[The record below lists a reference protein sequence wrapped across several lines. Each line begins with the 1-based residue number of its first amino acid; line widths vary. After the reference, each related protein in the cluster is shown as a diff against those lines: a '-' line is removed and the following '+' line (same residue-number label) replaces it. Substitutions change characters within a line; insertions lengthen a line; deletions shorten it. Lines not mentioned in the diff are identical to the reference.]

1 MKLKVLLGVMVL
13 CGVVSFAQSSDP
25 ILMRINGLP
34 VTRSEFEYSYNKNNA
49 EGVIDKKTINDYIPL
64 FVAYKL
70 KVEAAKD
77 AKLDT
82 LNSFQKEFAG
92 YRNQQIRPAFITDED
107 VEAEAKKLYAE
118 TQQQIDNNGG
128 MLKLAHILILVPQ
141 HADSLTQLSAKNRID
156 SIYTALKKGAD
167 FAKLAKELSQD
178 QGSASKGGELS
189 WIVKGQTLKEF
200 EDAAWA
206 MKDGEMSKPVKTAV
220 GWHIILRK
228 GYQNFYSYESQRDA
242 IMNYIS
248 QRGLKENI
256 IDKKLDSLAKAQH
269 TTASDILDAKR
280 QEMEANDL
288 NLKYLIQEYHDGLL
302 VYEISNREVW
312 EKAQQDFLGQESFF
326 KRNRKNYK
334 WEEPRFK
341 GMAYC
346 TRQAEDIENVK
357 KAVKGKPFE
366 KWAEI
371 LRSTFNSDSVLRI
384 RVEEGIFK
392 KGYNALVDKQIFGK
406 DTLATPI
413 KDFPYTAVYGKKIS
427 APETVDDVRQ
437 QVISDYQEELEKR
450 WVERLR
456 KLYRVEIDENVLQTV
471 NKH

>member
-92 YRNQQIRPAFITDED
+92 YRDQQIRPAFITDED

-220 GWHIILRK
+220 GWHVILRK
-228 GYQNFYSYESQRDA
+228 GHQNFYSYASQRDA

-280 QEMEANDL
+280 QEMEAKDP

-312 EKAQQDFLGQESFF
+312 ERAQQDFLGQESFF

-413 KDFPYTAVYGKKIS
+413 KEFPYTAVYGKKIS

>member
-25 ILMRINGLP
+25 ILMRINGQS

-64 FVAYKL
+64 FIAYKL

-92 YRNQQIRPAFITDED
+92 YRDQQIRPAFITDED

-141 HADSLTQLSAKNRID
+141 HADSLTQLSAKHRID

-178 QGSASKGGELS
+178 QGSVSKGGELS

-228 GYQNFYSYESQRDA
+228 GHQNFYSYASQRDA

-269 TTASDILDAKR
+269 TTESDILDAKR

-312 EKAQQDFLGQESFF
+312 EKAQQDYLGQENFF

-346 TRQAEDIENVK
+346 SRQAEDIDNVK

-406 DTLATPI
+406 DTLATPL

-437 QVISDYQEELEKR
+437 QVISDYQEALEKR
-450 WVERLR
+450 WVEALR
-456 KLYRVEIDENVLQTV
+456 KRYRVEIDENVLQTV

>member
-1 MKLKVLLGVMVL
+1 MKLKVLLGVMLL

-25 ILMRINGLP
+25 ILMRINGQY

-92 YRNQQIRPAFITDED
+92 YRDQQIRPAFITDED
-107 VEAEAKKLYAE
+107 VEEEAKKLYAE

-228 GYQNFYSYESQRDA
+228 GHQNFYSYASQRDA

-280 QEMEANDL
+280 QEMEAKDP

-406 DTLATPI
+406 DTLATPL

-427 APETVDDVRQ
+427 APETVVDVRQ
-437 QVISDYQEELEKR
+437 QVISDYQEALEKR

-456 KLYRVEIDENVLQTV
+456 KLYRIEIDENVLQTV

>member
-1 MKLKVLLGVMVL
+1 MKLKVLLGVMLL

-25 ILMRINGLP
+25 ILMRINGQS

-92 YRNQQIRPAFITDED
+92 YRDQQIRPAFITDED

-178 QGSASKGGELS
+178 QGSTSKGGELS

-228 GYQNFYSYESQRDA
+228 GHQNFYSYASQRDA

-406 DTLATPI
+406 DTLATPL

-437 QVISDYQEELEKR
+437 QVISDYQEALEKR
-450 WVERLR
+450 WVEALR

>member
-1 MKLKVLLGVMVL
+1 MKLKLLLGVMLL

-25 ILMRINGLP
+25 ILMKVNGQS

-49 EGVIDKKTINDYIPL
+49 EGVIDKKSINDYIPL

-92 YRNQQIRPAFITDED
+92 YRDQQIRPAFITDED
-107 VEAEAKKLYAE
+107 VEAEAKKLYVE

-228 GYQNFYSYESQRDA
+228 GHQNFYSYESQRDA

-269 TTASDILDAKR
+269 TTASDVLDAKR
-280 QEMEANDL
+280 QEMEAKDL

-312 EKAQQDFLGQESFF
+312 EKAQQDVLGQENFF
-326 KRNRKNYK
+326 KRNRKDYK

-346 TRQAEDIENVK
+346 TRQAEDIDNVK

-366 KWAEI
+366 KWADI

-413 KDFPYTAVYGKKIS
+413 KDFPHTAVYGKKIS

>member
-64 FVAYKL
+64 FIAYKL

-82 LNSFQKEFAG
+82 LNSFQKEFSG
-92 YRNQQIRPAFITDED
+92 YRDQQIRPAFITDED

-141 HADSLTQLSAKNRID
+141 HADSLTQLSAKHRID

-189 WIVKGQTLKEF
+189 WIVKGQTMKEF

-220 GWHIILRK
+220 GWHVILRK
-228 GYQNFYSYESQRDA
+228 EHQSFYSYESQRDA

-256 IDKKLDSLAKAQH
+256 IDMKLDSLAKAQH

-346 TRQAEDIENVK
+346 TRQAEDIDNVK

-406 DTLATPI
+406 DTLATLL

-456 KLYRVEIDENVLQTV
+456 KLYRIEIDENVLQTV

>member
-92 YRNQQIRPAFITDED
+92 YRDQQIRPAFITDED

-167 FAKLAKELSQD
+167 FAKLAKELSLD

-228 GYQNFYSYESQRDA
+228 GHQNFYSYASQRDA

-312 EKAQQDFLGQESFF
+312 EKAQQDYLGQENFF

-406 DTLATPI
+406 DTLATPL

-437 QVISDYQEELEKR
+437 QVISDYQEALEKR
-450 WVERLR
+450 WVEALR

>member
-25 ILMRINGLP
+25 VLMRINGLP

-92 YRNQQIRPAFITDED
+92 YRDQQIRPAFITDED

-228 GYQNFYSYESQRDA
+228 GHQNFYSYASQRDA

-280 QEMEANDL
+280 QEMEAKDL

-406 DTLATPI
+406 DTLATPL

-437 QVISDYQEELEKR
+437 QVISDYQEALEKR
-450 WVERLR
+450 WVEALR

>member
-1 MKLKVLLGVMVL
+1 MLLGVMVL

-25 ILMRINGLP
+25 VLMRINGLP

-64 FVAYKL
+64 FIAYKL

-92 YRNQQIRPAFITDED
+92 YRDQQIRPAFISDED

-141 HADSLTQLSAKNRID
+141 HADSLTQLSAKHRID

-178 QGSASKGGELS
+178 QGSMSKGGELS

-228 GYQNFYSYESQRDA
+228 GHQNFYSYASQRDA

-312 EKAQQDFLGQESFF
+312 EKAQQDYLGQENFF

-406 DTLATPI
+406 DTLATPL

-437 QVISDYQEELEKR
+437 QVISDYQEALEKC
-450 WVERLR
+450 WVEALR
-456 KLYRVEIDENVLQTV
+456 KRYRVEIDENVLQTV

>member
-64 FVAYKL
+64 FIAYKL

-92 YRNQQIRPAFITDED
+92 YRDQQIRPAFITDED

-141 HADSLTQLSAKNRID
+141 HADSLTQLSAKHRID

-200 EDAAWA
+200 EDAAWT

-220 GWHIILRK
+220 GWHVILRK
-228 GYQNFYSYESQRDA
+228 GHQNFYSYASQRDA

-256 IDKKLDSLAKAQH
+256 IDMKLDSLAKAQH
-269 TTASDILDAKR
+269 STPSEILDAKR
-280 QEMEANDL
+280 QEMEAKDL

-406 DTLATPI
+406 DTLATPL

-437 QVISDYQEELEKR
+437 QVIQIIK
-450 WVERLR
+450 
-456 KLYRVEIDENVLQTV
+456 
-471 NKH
+471 KH

>member
-49 EGVIDKKTINDYIPL
+49 EGVIDKKTISDYIPL
-64 FVAYKL
+64 FIAYKL

-92 YRNQQIRPAFITDED
+92 YRDQQIRPAFITDED

-141 HADSLTQLSAKNRID
+141 HADSLTQLSAKHRID

-228 GYQNFYSYESQRDA
+228 GHQNFYSYASQRDA

-312 EKAQQDFLGQESFF
+312 EKAQQDSLGQESFF

-406 DTLATPI
+406 DTLATPL

-437 QVISDYQEELEKR
+437 QVISDYQEALEKY
-450 WVERLR
+450 WVEALR
-456 KLYRVEIDENVLQTV
+456 KRYRVEIDENVLQTV

>member
-25 ILMRINGLP
+25 ILMRINGQS

-64 FVAYKL
+64 FIAYKL

-82 LNSFQKEFAG
+82 LNSFQKEFSG
-92 YRNQQIRPAFITDED
+92 YRDQQIRPAFITDED

-141 HADSLTQLSAKNRID
+141 HADSLTQLSAKHRID

-189 WIVKGQTLKEF
+189 WIVKGQTMKEF

-220 GWHIILRK
+220 GWHVILRK
-228 GYQNFYSYESQRDA
+228 EHQSFYSYESQRDA

-256 IDKKLDSLAKAQH
+256 IDMKLDSLAKAQH

-346 TRQAEDIENVK
+346 TRQAEDIDNVK

-406 DTLATPI
+406 DTLATLL

-456 KLYRVEIDENVLQTV
+456 KLYRIEIDENVLQTV

>member
-64 FVAYKL
+64 FIAYKL

-92 YRNQQIRPAFITDED
+92 YRDQQIRPAFITDED

-141 HADSLTQLSAKNRID
+141 HADSLTQLSAKHRID

-167 FAKLAKELSQD
+167 FAKLAKDLSQD

-228 GYQNFYSYESQRDA
+228 GHQNFYSYESQRDA

-256 IDKKLDSLAKAQH
+256 IDMKLDSLAKAQH
-269 TTASDILDAKR
+269 STASDILDAKR
-280 QEMEANDL
+280 QEMEAKDL

-406 DTLATPI
+406 DTLATPL

-437 QVISDYQEELEKR
+437 QVISDYQEALEKR

>member
-92 YRNQQIRPAFITDED
+92 YRDQQIRPAFITDED

-141 HADSLTQLSAKNRID
+141 HADSLTQLSAKHRID

-167 FAKLAKELSQD
+167 FAKLAKDLSQD

-228 GYQNFYSYESQRDA
+228 GHQNFYSYESQRDA

-256 IDKKLDSLAKAQH
+256 IDMKLDSLAKAQH
-269 TTASDILDAKR
+269 STASDILDAKR
-280 QEMEANDL
+280 QEMEAKDL

-406 DTLATPI
+406 DTLATPL

>member
-1 MKLKVLLGVMVL
+1 MKLKVLLGVMLL

-25 ILMRINGLP
+25 ILMRINGQS

-92 YRNQQIRPAFITDED
+92 YRDQQIRPAFITDED

-228 GYQNFYSYESQRDA
+228 GHQNFYSYESQRDA

-256 IDKKLDSLAKAQH
+256 IDMKLDSLAKARH
-269 TTASDILDAKR
+269 STPSDILDAKR

-371 LRSTFNSDSVLRI
+371 LRSTFNSGSVLRI

-406 DTLATPI
+406 DTLATPL

-437 QVISDYQEELEKR
+437 QVISDYQEALEKR
-450 WVERLR
+450 WVEALR

>member
-1 MKLKVLLGVMVL
+1 MKLKVLLGVMLL

-25 ILMRINGLP
+25 ILMRINGQS

-64 FVAYKL
+64 FVSYKL

-82 LNSFQKEFAG
+82 LNSFQKEFAS
-92 YRNQQIRPAFITDED
+92 YRDQQIRPAFITDED

-141 HADSLTQLSAKNRID
+141 HADSLTQLSAKHRID
-156 SIYTALKKGAD
+156 SIYTALKKGAV

-220 GWHIILRK
+220 GWHVILRK
-228 GYQNFYSYESQRDA
+228 EHQNFYSYESQRDA

-256 IDKKLDSLAKAQH
+256 IDMKLDSLAKAQH
-269 TTASDILDAKR
+269 STPSEILDAKR
-280 QEMEANDL
+280 QEMEAKDP

-406 DTLATPI
+406 DTLATPL

-450 WVERLR
+450 WVEALR
-456 KLYRVEIDENVLQTV
+456 KRYRVEIDENVLQTV

>member
-25 ILMRINGLP
+25 ILMRINGQS

-64 FVAYKL
+64 FIAYKL

-92 YRNQQIRPAFITDED
+92 YRDQQIRSAFITDED

-141 HADSLTQLSAKNRID
+141 HADSLTQLSAKHRID
-156 SIYTALKKGAD
+156 SIYTALKKGAY
-167 FAKLAKELSQD
+167 FAKLAKDLSQD

-228 GYQNFYSYESQRDA
+228 GHQNFYSYASQRDA

-248 QRGLKENI
+248 QRGLKDNI

-312 EKAQQDFLGQESFF
+312 EKAQQDVLGQENFF
-326 KRNRKNYK
+326 KRNRKDYK
-334 WEEPRFK
+334 WE
-341 GMAYC
+341 
-346 TRQAEDIENVK
+346 
-357 KAVKGKPFE
+357 
-366 KWAEI
+366 
-371 LRSTFNSDSVLRI
+371 
-384 RVEEGIFK
+384 EEGIFK

-406 DTLATPI
+406 DTLATPL

-437 QVISDYQEELEKR
+437 QVISDYQEALEKR
-450 WVERLR
+450 WVEALR
-456 KLYRVEIDENVLQTV
+456 KRYRVEIDENVLQTV

>member
-25 ILMRINGLP
+25 VLMRINGLP

-92 YRNQQIRPAFITDED
+92 YRDQQIRPAFITDED

-141 HADSLTQLSAKNRID
+141 HADSLTQLSAKHRID

-167 FAKLAKELSQD
+167 FAKLAKDLSQD
-178 QGSASKGGELS
+178 QGSMSKGGELS

-228 GYQNFYSYESQRDA
+228 GHQNFYSYESQRDA

-256 IDKKLDSLAKAQH
+256 IDMKLDSLAKARH
-269 TTASDILDAKR
+269 STPSDILDAKR

-406 DTLATPI
+406 DTLATPL

-437 QVISDYQEELEKR
+437 QVISDYQEALEKR
-450 WVERLR
+450 WVEALR

>member
-1 MKLKVLLGVMVL
+1 MKLKLLLGVMLL

-25 ILMRINGLP
+25 ILMKVNGQS

-49 EGVIDKKTINDYIPL
+49 EGVIDKKSINDYIPL

-92 YRNQQIRPAFITDED
+92 YRDQQIRPAFITDED

-141 HADSLTQLSAKNRID
+141 HADSLTQLSAKHRID

-200 EDAAWA
+200 EDAAWT

-220 GWHIILRK
+220 GWHVILRK
-228 GYQNFYSYESQRDA
+228 EHQNFYSYASQRDA

-248 QRGLKENI
+248 QRGLKDNI

-312 EKAQQDFLGQESFF
+312 EKAQQDVLGQENFF
-326 KRNRKNYK
+326 KRNRKDYK

-346 TRQAEDIENVK
+346 TRQAEDIDNVK

-406 DTLATPI
+406 DTLATPL

-437 QVISDYQEELEKR
+437 QVISDYQEALEKR
-450 WVERLR
+450 WVEALR

>member
-1 MKLKVLLGVMVL
+1 MLL

-25 ILMRINGLP
+25 ILMKINGNS

-49 EGVIDKKTINDYIPL
+49 EGVIDKKNINDYIPL
-64 FVAYKL
+64 FIAYKL
-70 KVEAAKD
+70 KIEAAKD

-82 LNSFQKEFAG
+82 LKSFQKEFAG
-92 YRNQQIRPAFITDED
+92 YRDQQIRPAFITEED
-107 VEAEAKKLYAE
+107 VEAEAKKLYTE

-128 MLKLAHILILVPQ
+128 MLKLAHVLILVPQ
-141 HADSLTQLSAKNRID
+141 HADSLTQLSSKNRID
-156 SIYTALKKGAD
+156 SIYIALRKGAD

-178 QGSASKGGELS
+178 QGSASKGGDLS

-200 EDAAWA
+200 EDVAWA

-228 GYQNFYSYESQRDA
+228 GHQNFYSYASQRDA

-312 EKAQQDFLGQESFF
+312 EKAQQDYLGQENFF

-346 TRQAEDIENVK
+346 TRQAEDIDNVK

-366 KWAEI
+366 KWADI
-371 LRSTFNSDSVLRI
+371 LRSSFNSDSVLRI

-456 KLYRVEIDENVLQTV
+456 KRYRVEIDENVLQTV

>member
-25 ILMRINGLP
+25 VLMRINGLP

-92 YRNQQIRPAFITDED
+92 YRDQQIRPAFITDED

-141 HADSLTQLSAKNRID
+141 HADSLTQLSAKHRID

-228 GYQNFYSYESQRDA
+228 GHQNFYSYASQRDA

-312 EKAQQDFLGQESFF
+312 EKAQQDYLGQENFF

-366 KWAEI
+366 KWVEI

-406 DTLATPI
+406 DTLATPL

>member
-64 FVAYKL
+64 FIAYKL

-92 YRNQQIRPAFITDED
+92 YRDQQIRPAFITDED

-220 GWHIILRK
+220 GWHVILRK
-228 GYQNFYSYESQRDA
+228 EHQNFYSYESQRDA

-312 EKAQQDFLGQESFF
+312 EKAQQDYLGQENFF

-406 DTLATPI
+406 DTLATPL

-437 QVISDYQEELEKR
+437 QVISDYQEALEKR

-456 KLYRVEIDENVLQTV
+456 KLYRIEIDENVLQTV

>member
-1 MKLKVLLGVMVL
+1 M
-13 CGVVSFAQSSDP
+13 
-25 ILMRINGLP
+25 
-34 VTRSEFEYSYNKNNA
+34 
-49 EGVIDKKTINDYIPL
+49 
-64 FVAYKL
+64 
-70 KVEAAKD
+70 
-77 AKLDT
+77 
-82 LNSFQKEFAG
+82 
-92 YRNQQIRPAFITDED
+92 
-107 VEAEAKKLYAE
+107 
-118 TQQQIDNNGG
+118 
-128 MLKLAHILILVPQ
+128 
-141 HADSLTQLSAKNRID
+141 
-156 SIYTALKKGAD
+156 
-167 FAKLAKELSQD
+167 
-178 QGSASKGGELS
+178 
-189 WIVKGQTLKEF
+189 
-200 EDAAWA
+200 
-206 MKDGEMSKPVKTAV
+206 
-220 GWHIILRK
+220 
-228 GYQNFYSYESQRDA
+228 
-242 IMNYIS
+242 
-248 QRGLKENI
+248 
-256 IDKKLDSLAKAQH
+256 
-269 TTASDILDAKR
+269 
-280 QEMEANDL
+280 
-288 NLKYLIQEYHDGLL
+288 L

-406 DTLATPI
+406 DTLATPL

-437 QVISDYQEELEKR
+437 QVISDYQEALEKR
-450 WVERLR
+450 WVEALR
-456 KLYRVEIDENVLQTV
+456 KRYRVEIDENVLQTV

>member
-64 FVAYKL
+64 FIAYKL

-92 YRNQQIRPAFITDED
+92 YRDQQIRPAFITDED

-141 HADSLTQLSAKNRID
+141 HADSLTQLSAKHRID
-156 SIYTALKKGAD
+156 SVYTALKKGAD

-228 GYQNFYSYESQRDA
+228 GHQNFYSYESQRDA

-312 EKAQQDFLGQESFF
+312 EKAQQDYLGQENFF

-334 WEEPRFK
+334 WDEPRFK

-437 QVISDYQEELEKR
+437 QVISDYQEALEKR
-450 WVERLR
+450 WVEALR
-456 KLYRVEIDENVLQTV
+456 KRYQVEIDENVLQTV

>member
-25 ILMRINGLP
+25 ILMRINGQS

-64 FVAYKL
+64 FIAYKL

-92 YRNQQIRPAFITDED
+92 YRDQQIRSAFITDED

-141 HADSLTQLSAKNRID
+141 HADSLTQLSAKHRID
-156 SIYTALKKGAD
+156 SIYTALKKGAY
-167 FAKLAKELSQD
+167 FAKLAKDLSQD

-228 GYQNFYSYESQRDA
+228 GHQNFYSYASQRDA

-269 TTASDILDAKR
+269 STPSEILDAKR

-312 EKAQQDFLGQESFF
+312 EKAQQDSLGQESFF

-406 DTLATPI
+406 DTLATPL

-437 QVISDYQEELEKR
+437 QVISDYQEALEKR

-456 KLYRVEIDENVLQTV
+456 KLYRIEIDENVLQTV

>member
-25 ILMRINGLP
+25 VLMRINGLP

-92 YRNQQIRPAFITDED
+92 YRDQQIRPAFITDED

-206 MKDGEMSKPVKTAV
+206 MKDGEMSKPVKTAI

-228 GYQNFYSYESQRDA
+228 GHQNFYSYASQRDA

-248 QRGLKENI
+248 QRGLKENL

-312 EKAQQDFLGQESFF
+312 EKAQQDYLGQENFF

-406 DTLATPI
+406 DTLATPL

-437 QVISDYQEELEKR
+437 QVISDYQEALEKR
-450 WVERLR
+450 WVEA
-456 KLYRVEIDENVLQTV
+456 
-471 NKH
+471 

>member
-1 MKLKVLLGVMVL
+1 MKLKVLLGVMLL

-25 ILMRINGLP
+25 ILMRINGQS

-92 YRNQQIRPAFITDED
+92 YRDQQIRPAFITDED

-228 GYQNFYSYESQRDA
+228 GHQNFYSYESQRDA

-256 IDKKLDSLAKAQH
+256 IDMKLDSLAKARH
-269 TTASDILDAKR
+269 STPSDILDAKR

-406 DTLATPI
+406 DTLATPL

-437 QVISDYQEELEKR
+437 QVISDYQEALEKR
-450 WVERLR
+450 WVEALR

>member
-64 FVAYKL
+64 FIAYKL

-92 YRNQQIRPAFITDED
+92 YRDQQIRPAFITDED

-220 GWHIILRK
+220 GWHVILRK
-228 GYQNFYSYESQRDA
+228 EHQNFYSYESQRDA

-312 EKAQQDFLGQESFF
+312 EKAQQDYLGQENFF

-406 DTLATPI
+406 DTLATPL

-427 APETVDDVRQ
+427 APETIDDVRQ
-437 QVISDYQEELEKR
+437 QVISDYQEALEKR

-456 KLYRVEIDENVLQTV
+456 KLYRIEIDENVLQTV

>member
-64 FVAYKL
+64 FIAYKL

-92 YRNQQIRPAFITDED
+92 YRDQQIRPAFITDED

-220 GWHIILRK
+220 GWHVILRK
-228 GYQNFYSYESQRDA
+228 GHQNFYSYASQRDA

-280 QEMEANDL
+280 QEMEAKDP

-413 KDFPYTAVYGKKIS
+413 KEFPYTAVYGKKIS

>member
-25 ILMRINGLP
+25 VLMRINGLP

-92 YRNQQIRPAFITDED
+92 YRDQQIRPAFITDED

-178 QGSASKGGELS
+178 QGSMSKGGELS

-228 GYQNFYSYESQRDA
+228 GHQNFYSYASQRDA

-269 TTASDILDAKR
+269 STPSEILDAKR
-280 QEMEANDL
+280 QEMEAKDL

-312 EKAQQDFLGQESFF
+312 EKAQQDYLGQENFF

-406 DTLATPI
+406 DTLATPL

-437 QVISDYQEELEKR
+437 QVISDYQETLEKR
-450 WVERLR
+450 WVEALR
-456 KLYRVEIDENVLQTV
+456 KRYRVEIDENVLQTV

>member
-1 MKLKVLLGVMVL
+1 MKLKVLLGVMLL

-25 ILMRINGLP
+25 ILMRINGQS

-92 YRNQQIRPAFITDED
+92 YRDQQIRPAFITDED

-178 QGSASKGGELS
+178 QGSTSKGGELS

-228 GYQNFYSYESQRDA
+228 GHQNFYSYASQRDA

-280 QEMEANDL
+280 QEMEAKDL

-406 DTLATPI
+406 DTLATPL

-437 QVISDYQEELEKR
+437 QVISDYQEALEKR
-450 WVERLR
+450 WVEALR

>member
-64 FVAYKL
+64 FIAYKL

-92 YRNQQIRPAFITDED
+92 YRDQQIRPAFITDED

-141 HADSLTQLSAKNRID
+141 HADSLTQLSAKHRID

-220 GWHIILRK
+220 GWHVILRK
-228 GYQNFYSYESQRDA
+228 EHQNFYSYESQRDA

-256 IDKKLDSLAKAQH
+256 IDKKLDSLAKAQY

-312 EKAQQDFLGQESFF
+312 EKAQQDYLGQENFF

-366 KWAEI
+366 KWVEI

-406 DTLATPI
+406 DTLATPL

-437 QVISDYQEELEKR
+437 QVISDYQEALEKR

>member
-64 FVAYKL
+64 FIAYKL

-92 YRNQQIRPAFITDED
+92 YRDQQIRPAFITDED

-141 HADSLTQLSAKNRID
+141 HADSLTQLSAKHRID

-167 FAKLAKELSQD
+167 FAKLAKDLSQD

-228 GYQNFYSYESQRDA
+228 GHQNFYSYESQRDA

-256 IDKKLDSLAKAQH
+256 IDMKLDSLAKAQH
-269 TTASDILDAKR
+269 STASDILDAKR
-280 QEMEANDL
+280 QEMEAKDL

-406 DTLATPI
+406 DTLATPL

-437 QVISDYQEELEKR
+437 QVISDYQEALEKR
-450 WVERLR
+450 WVEALR

>member
-64 FVAYKL
+64 FIAYKL

-92 YRNQQIRPAFITDED
+92 YRDQQIRPAFITDED
-107 VEAEAKKLYAE
+107 VEAEAEKLYAE

-141 HADSLTQLSAKNRID
+141 HADSLTQLSAKHRID
-156 SIYTALKKGAD
+156 SIYAALKKGAD

-220 GWHIILRK
+220 GWHVILRK
-228 GYQNFYSYESQRDA
+228 EHQNFYSYESQRDA

-256 IDKKLDSLAKAQH
+256 IDMKLDSLAKARH
-269 TTASDILDAKR
+269 STPSEILDAKR
-280 QEMEANDL
+280 QEMEAKDP

-406 DTLATPI
+406 DTLATPL

-437 QVISDYQEELEKR
+437 QVISDYQEALER
-450 WVERLR
+450 WVEALR
-456 KLYRVEIDENVLQTV
+456 KRYRVEIDENVLQTV